1 MPETD
6 LLKGKHILIVDD
18 EEDILESLLDLLD
31 MCLVDTAPDFQTA
44 EKFLAKNKYDAAI
57 FDIMGVDGYKL
68 LEIANQ
74 KAIPALMLTAHAMT
88 PDNLIK
94 SIQRGAA
101 AYVPKDKMV
110 DVEDFLIDLIKAK
123 QAGHRKNGAWFSRL
137 RPFFD
142 RKFGEGWR
150 EKDREFWRDF
160 DKNHMVSKDEL
171 EKLL

>member
-1 MPETD
+1 MTD
-6 LLKGKHILIVDD
+6 TELLKGKSILIVDD
-18 EEDILESLLDLLD
+18 EEDILESLTDLLE
-31 MCLVDTAPDFQTA
+31 MCQLDIAPDFETA
-44 EKFLAKNKYDAAI
+44 EKFLAKNRYDAAI

-74 KAIPALMLTAHAMT
+74 KDIPALMLTAHAMT
-88 PDNLIK
+88 PANLIK
-94 SIQRGAA
+94 SIKRGAG
-101 AYVPKDKMV
+101 AYIPKDNMV
-110 DVEDFLIDLIKAK
+110 DIEDFLVDLIKAR
-123 QAGHRKNGAWFSRL
+123 QAGHKKDGTWFSRL

-160 DKNHMVSKDEL
+160 DKTHVVSKDEL

>member
-1 MPETD
+1 MTDTD
-6 LLKGKHILIVDD
+6 LLKDKRILIVDD
-18 EEDILESLLDLLD
+18 EEDVLESLVDLLD
-31 MCLVDTAPDFQTA
+31 ICQIDSAPDFETA
-44 EKFLAKNKYDAAI
+44 EKFLALNTYDAAI

-68 LEIANQ
+68 LEIAGR
-74 KAIPALMLTAHAMT
+74 KGIPALMLTAHAMT

-101 AYVPKDKMV
+101 AYLPKDKMV
-110 DVEDFLIDLIKAK
+110 DIEDYLADLIKAK
-123 QAGHRKNGAWFSRL
+123 QAGHKKNGLWFSRL
-137 RPFFD
+137 KPFFD

-160 DKNHMVSKDEL
+160 DKTHLVSRDEL

>member
-1 MPETD
+1 MTDTD
-6 LLKGKHILIVDD
+6 LLKGKSILIVDD
-18 EEDILESLLDLLD
+18 EEDILESLTDLLE
-31 MCLVDTAPDFQTA
+31 MCQVDIAPNFETA
-44 EKFLAKNKYDAAI
+44 EKFLSKNRYDAAI

-74 KAIPALMLTAHAMT
+74 KDIPALMLTAHAMT

-94 SIQRGAA
+94 SIKRGAG

-110 DVEDFLIDLIKAK
+110 DIEDFLSDLIKAK
-123 QAGHRKNGAWFSRL
+123 QAGRHKDGAWFSRL
-137 RPFFD
+137 KPFFD

-150 EKDREFWRDF
+150 EKDRAFWRDF
-160 DKNHMVSKDEL
+160 DKTHLVSKEEL